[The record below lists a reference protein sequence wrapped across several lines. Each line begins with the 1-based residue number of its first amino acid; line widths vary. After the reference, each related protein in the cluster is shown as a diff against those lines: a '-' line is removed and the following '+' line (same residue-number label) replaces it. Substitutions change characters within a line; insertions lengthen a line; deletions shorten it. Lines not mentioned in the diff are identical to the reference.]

1 MTTKKSEKKTEIK
14 WSKTFA
20 EPGYYW
26 WKIFKDDSCIIVE
39 ISKDNFGMFWINDQP
54 ITELT
59 GYFYGPLKEPKQTI
73 RD

>member
-1 MTTKKSEKKTEIK
+1 MKWNKTI
-14 WSKTFA
+14 T

-26 WKIFKDDSCIIVE
+26 WKRFEGDSCIVIE
-39 ISKDNFGMFWINDQP
+39 IIKHSDEMFWADDADGDVP